1 MKLLDPLS
9 DHTLV
14 LCVWSF
20 SSCTTV
26 PGLMQWEYTG
36 LENERIDNLR
46 RDNPPVDWQ
55 DQCKH
60 NSEQKQWYNAE
71 TCIQCILSIEQQLA
85 WILSRGIK
93 WEYSVQPVVALAG
106 AMALVT
112 SVNGFIAVW
121 EFECQI
127 VESRSSSEINIAALQ
142 SHFLCWLCLCVG
154 DTHAHTHR
162 FVFHTDAVRRYTLSH
177 TIFIVSHTLAQ

>member
-1 MKLLDPLS
+1 
-9 DHTLV
+9 
-14 LCVWSF
+14 
-20 SSCTTV
+20 
-26 PGLMQWEYTG
+26 MQWEYTG

-93 WEYSVQPVVALAG
+93 WECSVQPVVALAG

-112 SVNGFIAVW
+112 PVCWWIYSCVRIWVSNCWVAKSQRNKYRCSPVTLSVLA
-121 EFECQI
+121 
-127 VESRSSSEINIAALQ
+127 
-142 SHFLCWLCLCVG
+142 LCVCRWR
-154 DTHAHTHR
+154 TRTSLCVSHR
-162 FVFHTDAVRRYTLSH
+162 RSKTLHPFPHNLYSLSH
-177 TIFIVSHTLAQ
+177 TRTVTYVFMKGCLMCSLTGFHFTHFSL